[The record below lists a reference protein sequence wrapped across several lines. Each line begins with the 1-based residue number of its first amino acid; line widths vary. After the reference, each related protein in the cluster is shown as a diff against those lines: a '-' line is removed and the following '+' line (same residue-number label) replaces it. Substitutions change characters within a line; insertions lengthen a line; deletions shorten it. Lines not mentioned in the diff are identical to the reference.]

1 MASTVYIWMATSAL
15 LHLAAPQFLRFAQ
28 SQATLLLWAVTISLV
43 INIVVHGIL
52 QYQSCAGTFSMA
64 RVGKGAAIGTAITA
78 AMAAIPIYSEGAR
91 RLVSELFI
99 RHQPIQGVSGEPCPA
114 DCDKPPPVP
123 LELEAF
129 RQQEF
134 AEMRTGMSYW
144 AAFAGAYGISIGG
157 LFSAICGT

>member
-1 MASTVYIWMATSAL
+1 MASTIYIWMATSAL
-15 LHLAAPQFLRFAQ
+15 LHLAAPQFLRFVQ
-28 SQATLLLWAVTISLV
+28 SQATLLLSAVMISLV
-43 INIVVHGIL
+43 VNIVVHGIL
-52 QYQSCAGTFSMA
+52 QYQSCAGAFSMA

-99 RHQPIQGVSGEPCPA
+99 RHQPIQGVTEPPCA
-114 DCDKPPPVP
+114 TDCDKPPAP

-157 LFSAICGT
+157 LFSATCGT